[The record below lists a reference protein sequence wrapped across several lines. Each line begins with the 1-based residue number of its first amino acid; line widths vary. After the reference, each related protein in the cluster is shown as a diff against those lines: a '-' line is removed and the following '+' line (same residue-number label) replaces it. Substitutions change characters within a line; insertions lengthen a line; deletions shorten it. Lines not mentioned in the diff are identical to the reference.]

1 MAKLDGVIQFTGKLG
16 QTVGA
21 KGQDGRNVLRV
32 RRNTIKNPKTD
43 AQCAQRMICTTAA
56 QAVSQ
61 LKQILNNSFEGKSF
75 GAKSL
80 QHARS
85 LYMRMLRTV
94 PSLDGN
100 GMVYLPKGSLKFPV
114 NKYILS
120 QGTLPGIKFAW
131 VPAEENTI
139 EIRTALDAPALP
151 AALETIKPSQL
162 FPSVEVGNQIT
173 LVSVHAIEN
182 GGLLSGG
189 DIVPTV
195 GYCRFAFKNDNLPA
209 LVKVDEYDFNLN
221 TEAIEMTLAE
231 GPWESVRFYA
241 ESNDSTDPEAESR
254 FSYGCV
260 GLKVGLNLVGDY
272 MVVPATALIVS
283 DKIGGKRSSTSF
295 VFNPQIETAQT
306 NYRGGLSAAEA
317 MPTYG
322 DNAASLNLPSD
333 YYLQNSLTPETG
345 E

>member
-100 GMVYLPKGSLKFPV
+100 GMVYLPKGSLNFPI
-114 NKYILS
+114 NKYPLSEGSLPDPGVNIDTTDGILS
-120 QGTLPGIKFAW
+120 VQSAIAAGAIA
-131 VPAEENTI
+131 
-139 EIRTALDAPALP
+139 TATAKQA
-151 AALETIKPSQL
+151 
-162 FPSVEVGNQIT
+162 FPKVEVGHQIT
-173 LVSVHAIEN
+173 IVVAHDNGASREVVSF
-182 GGLLSGG
+182 
-189 DIVPTV
+189 
-195 GYCRFAFKNDNLPA
+195 CRFAFKNNTTPVFITSEGTTTLNPA
-209 LVKVDEYDFNLN
+209 
-221 TEAIEMTLAE
+221 AIDLSLAE
-231 GPWESVRFYA
+231 GNWDKLGFEVDV
-241 ESNDSTDPEAESR
+241 DSFLRID
-254 FSYGCV
+254 
-260 GLKVGLNLVGDY
+260 LVKFIGGD
-272 MVVPATALIVS
+272 AAIGASFIVS
-283 DKIGGKRSSTSF
+283 DKAGGKRS
-295 VFNPQIETAQT
+295 TAFLKVNT
-306 NYRGGLSAAEA
+306 DVSDAERGGLPAAEA

-333 YYLQNSLTPETG
+333 YYLQNSMTPEAG